1 MTLKELFGKIKKYVK
16 HTLPIVVLTY
26 LILYALFN
34 GFIMELVNL
43 IAKFYMDA
51 LSFIPNEY
59 MRFGIAL
66 VLIFWAIK
74 ACYTKLAVS
83 IQKEMTRIAE
93 EEERGK

>member
-1 MTLKELFGKIKKYVK
+1 MTLKELFSSIRRYVK
-16 HTLPIVVLTY
+16 YTLPIVVLTY
-26 LILYALFN
+26 LIAYALFN

-74 ACYTKLAVS
+74 ACYTKLVVS
-83 IQKEMTRIAE
+83 IQKDMTKIAE
-93 EEERGK
+93 QEDKVK

>member
-1 MTLKELFGKIKKYVK
+1 MTLKELFDKTKRYVK
-16 HTLPIVVLTY
+16 YTLPIVVLTY
-26 LILYALFN
+26 LIVYALFN

-59 MRFGIAL
+59 VRVVIAL

-74 ACYTKLAVS
+74 ACYTKLVVS
-83 IQKEMTRIAE
+83 IQKDMTKVAE
-93 EEERGK
+93 QEDKTK